1 LTGVGEVRFYRL
13 GGRLNRA
20 RRVRT
25 LTTAVRVGQGTGNG
39 DSRRFPRRIGKH
51 VLHIVGLPKIKYA
64 YDNNHEERHGES
76 ELDKLRAASS

>member
-1 LTGVGEVRFYRL
+1 LTGVSEVRFCRL

-25 LTTAVRVGQGTGNG
+25 LTTAVRVSQGTGNG
-39 DSRRFPRRIGKH
+39 DSRRFPRRIDKY

-64 YDNNHEERHGES
+64 YDNNHQERQGES
-76 ELDKLRAASS
+76 ELEKLRPATS